1 MKEKK
6 NDNIT
11 TVICES
17 SHTGH
22 RSGYISHLMKYINSE
37 PYLHYKYLFILN
49 ELMRDLLGELITSQH
64 YQIQFI
70 VFDKKIKNAVKRSF
84 WEWTLFEK
92 IIREQK
98 SLREIIFMDIDS
110 YLVLLVT
117 KRFKKY
123 NLAVKGILFQ
133 PYIHFKEIK
142 GGFTFLLRKV
152 YKNYL
157 FQKYSVLLNSQIVKV
172 FILNDRA
179 TVGIMNKKIKK
190 VFYNLPDPIERD
202 VKNRDQNNY
211 KNILD
216 KYRVKTTNKNL
227 LVFGS
232 IDYRKN
238 LINIIDSLRLL
249 PPELK
254 KTIHLIIA
262 GKISI
267 ASYKQHIE
275 KHKDEI
281 SIGYNDGF
289 VNAEEREP
297 LFESCDLVL
306 MPYINFYSASSV
318 LGHAISYSK
327 NVVAPNKGLLG
338 KTVREN
344 KVGIVVDPLNPVEI
358 KQAIIDLL
366 SKPSKFN
373 YDGNAL
379 IEEYSDINFSKSI
392 LLN

>member
-1 MKEKK
+1 MNEKK
-6 NDNIT
+6 NNNVT
-11 TVICES
+11 TAIYES
-17 SHTGH
+17 AYTGH
-22 RSGYISHLMKYINSE
+22 TSGYISHLMKFINSR
-37 PYLHYKYLFILN
+37 PDLHNKYLFILN

-64 YQIQFI
+64 YQIKFI
-70 VFDKKIKNAVKRSF
+70 VFEKKITNAVKRSF
-84 WEWTLFEK
+84 WEWKLFEK
-92 IIREQK
+92 IIQEQK
-98 SLREIIFMDIDS
+98 SLREIILMNIDS

-117 KRFKKY
+117 RRFKKY

-133 PYIHFKEIK
+133 PYLHFKENK
-142 GGFTFLLRKV
+142 GGFTFLLKKV

-157 FQKYSVLLNSQIVKV
+157 FQKYSVLLNSKIVKV
-172 FILNDRA
+172 FILNDRT
-179 TVGIMNKKIKK
+179 TVGVMNKKIKN

-202 VKNRDQNNY
+202 VRNRDQNNY

-216 KYRVKTTNKNL
+216 KYGVKTTNKNL

-254 KTIHLIIA
+254 KNVHLIVA

-289 VNAEEREP
+289 VNADEREP

-306 MPYINFYSASSV
+306 MPYRNFYSASSV
-318 LGHAISYSK
+318 LGHAISYNK

-338 KTVREN
+338 KTVKES
-344 KVGIVVDPLNPVEI
+344 KVGIVVDPLKPEEI

-366 SKPSKFN
+366 SKPSEYN

-379 IEEYSDINFSKSI
+379 IEEYSAINFSKSL